1 MAVEG
6 IGFRVGQQ
14 NEIASRQG
22 KQRRRAHT
30 EKTRAADDDQADP
43 LVTRKL
49 KGERRGEIQP
59 AIQVTA
65 GSEK

>member
-6 IGFRVGQQ
+6 VGLRAWQQ
-14 NEIASRQG
+14 HEIACRQG
-22 KQRRRAHT
+22 KQRLFVHT
-30 EKTRAADDDQADP
+30 EKTRASDDDEADA

-49 KGERRGEIQP
+49 KGERGGELQP